1 MNWRHIG
8 FDWNHAR
15 AFLATAEEGSFSA
28 AARAL
33 GVAQPTIGRQIAALE
48 EELGVDL
55 FERVGRAVRPTSVG
69 LDLAEHVRAMRAG
82 AERVALTA
90 AGQAMSLEGAVSI
103 AASEVI
109 AAYLLPPIFARA
121 RAAHPALE
129 LELVVSN
136 SVSDLRR
143 READIAVRNF
153 RPKDAELYARK
164 IHDGRAR
171 LYAAPAYLARL
182 GDPTSPEDL
191 VANAEIFAFDRTD
204 LMLDGLKALGLPVT
218 PRNFPIVTG
227 NHLVQWE
234 LAKRGLGICIIME
247 EIGDA
252 EPRVR
257 QVLPALPP
265 IPVPLWLTSHRE
277 LRTSRRI
284 RVVFDLLAEGL
295 SRGTGALDEPA

>member
-129 LELVVSN
+129 ILGSCCG
-136 SVSDLRR
+136 SDPSWTAALARR
-143 READIAVRNF
+143 LHPDE
-153 RPKDAELYARK
+153 
-164 IHDGRAR
+164 RAR
-171 LYAAPAYLARL
+171 AAGFRRLDALA
-182 GDPTSPEDL
+182 P
-191 VANAEIFAFDRTD
+191 VAGA
-204 LMLDGLKALGLPVT
+204 T
-218 PRNFPIVTG
+218 PRGP
-227 NHLVQWE
+227 
-234 LAKRGLGICIIME
+234 AR
-247 EIGDA
+247 
-252 EPRVR
+252 PRC
-257 QVLPALPP
+257 P
-265 IPVPLWLTSHRE
+265 
-277 LRTSRRI
+277 
-284 RVVFDLLAEGL
+284 
-295 SRGTGALDEPA
+295 